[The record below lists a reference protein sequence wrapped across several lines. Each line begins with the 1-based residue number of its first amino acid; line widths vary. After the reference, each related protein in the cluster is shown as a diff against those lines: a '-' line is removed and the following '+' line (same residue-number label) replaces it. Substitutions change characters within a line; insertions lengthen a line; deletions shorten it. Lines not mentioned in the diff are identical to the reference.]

1 MTGLLTVSSLIP
13 VLMISMLP
21 ALNLWA
27 VGSFSTWCRLGML
40 ADRTLDQ
47 VRGLAP
53 DIGVSSSGLVST
65 VWMSWTVHHSLLSS
79 LLVFRLTAT
88 QPCTQ

>member
-1 MTGLLTVSSLIP
+1 MTGLLTCSSLMP

-21 ALNLWA
+21 VLNLWA
-27 VGSFSTWCRLGML
+27 VGSFSTCWRLGML
-40 ADRTLDQ
+40 ADLTLDQ

-53 DIGVSSSGLVST
+53 EMGVSSSGLVST

-88 QPCTQ
+88 QP